1 MAYCIILLMC
11 MYMIKVN
18 SILFIQL
25 HTFIKIH
32 VYHETIYNK
41 THIH

>member
-1 MAYCIILLMC
+1 MYIMKQYII
-11 MYMIKVN
+11 K
-18 SILFIQL
+18 

-41 THIH
+41 KYIH